1 MLEFGQSSQ
10 AAFGQNILALCA
22 PSSVKRPFRLVSH
35 VLIDSIVVGNAT
47 APELTIILRLVK
59 QGIQL
64 LFDIQE
70 APMESLLWLR
80 MLLSVGRD
88 ST

>member
-10 AAFGQNILALCA
+10 ATFRQNILALRA

-35 VLIDSIVVGNAT
+35 VLIDSVVVGDTT

-59 QGIQL
+59 QRIQL

-70 APMESLLWLR
+70 APM
-80 MLLSVGRD
+80 
-88 ST
+88 